1 MENWKI
7 DRIYVMLSS
16 ALNFNSDPKIKFFF
30 DRKDNL
36 FFQLY
41 KEEDDFQVISRY
53 NLLSQGNHEI
63 LLEKI
68 DRLKREDFEII
79 EIHKLPKTFYID
91 RSKPAKNQ
99 QEYDEREKLYHS
111 LGLSIKFFL
120 DQNNIDID
128 RCDIIEG
135 S

>member
-1 MENWKI
+1 MENWKV

-16 ALNFNSDPKIKFFF
+16 ALNFNSDHKIKFFF

-41 KEEDDFQVISRY
+41 KEEDDFQVISRD
-53 NLLSQGNHEI
+53 NLLSQGEREI
-63 LLEKI
+63 LLKKI
-68 DRLKREDFEII
+68 DRLKSEDFEII
-79 EIHKLPKTFYID
+79 EIRKLPKTFHID

-111 LGLSIKFFL
+111 LGLSIKIFL
-120 DQNNIDID
+120 DQNNIYINK
-128 RCDIIEG
+128 CDLIEG
-135 S
+135 N